1 VKKLDNP
8 LLGLGGSI
16 AAERFITLG
25 GDRLKL
31 QQGLTGAFLVARE
44 RMFSNYSVAPRL
56 DRKFEFNLNLRLTG
70 VDQLIVAGSAA
81 LTPERPGYGIDQGGL
96 AVAVISTDAGSVDT
110 FKVDL
115 RDIPIAHKIA

>member
-1 VKKLDNP
+1 
-8 LLGLGGSI
+8 
-16 AAERFITLG
+16 
-25 GDRLKL
+25 
-31 QQGLTGAFLVARE
+31 
-44 RMFSNYSVAPRL
+44 MFSNYSVAPRL